1 MLGKSFSHY
10 RVLEPL
16 GQGGMGVVYL
26 AEDTLLGRRVAIKF
40 PHADGP
46 SQRLLKE
53 ARTASSLNHPAIAAV
68 YDCGMFEDHPY
79 VVMEFV
85 EGENLG
91 VILARGPLPPKRA
104 LEIAAQAAARFLDQT
119 TWGPTPASIAQLQQM
134 GIANWLSAQFALNTS
149 DLPDQ
154 PVLASTGNANENL
167 APVQAAFFQNAVTG
181 QDQLRRGRR
190 AGGR

>member
-104 LEIAAQAAARFLDQT
+104 LEIAAQAAAALEALGGLDASLDVGST
-119 TWGPTPASIAQLQQM
+119 ARLPSAAMAPARNVSDDTCPSPTARRLRMKRSAPSGIPDWSGCGTMLGLNNAEASKEY
-134 GIANWLSAQFALNTS
+134 S
-149 DLPDQ
+149 
-154 PVLASTGNANENL
+154 
-167 APVQAAFFQNAVTG
+167 
-181 QDQLRRGRR
+181 LRK
-190 AGGR
+190 